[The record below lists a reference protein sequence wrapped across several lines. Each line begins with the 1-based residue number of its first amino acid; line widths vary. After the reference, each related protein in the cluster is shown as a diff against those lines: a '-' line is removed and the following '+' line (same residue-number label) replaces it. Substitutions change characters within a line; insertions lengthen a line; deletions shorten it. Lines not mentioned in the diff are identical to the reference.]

1 MNLVAIDIG
10 STWTKGVRFEIEPE
24 SENVRIAARAARPT
38 TVDNLGDG
46 FFALL
51 GELVSGDPL
60 AQLASGAVQ
69 LQYSSSAKGGLAV
82 AAIGLVPEVTL
93 EIGKTA
99 AQSAGAKLTQVF
111 SYRLTRRDIAGLEA
125 APPDILLFAGGTDG
139 GNTEYVL
146 ANAQAIAASKI
157 DCEIVYAGNRA
168 AADEVA

>member
-24 SENVRIAARAARPT
+24 SENVRENVRIAARAARPT

-69 LQYSSSAKGGLAV
+69 LRYSSSARFLPQTKTSQPSSPLKPARAFMRV
-82 AAIGLVPEVTL
+82 DPVPSCFLRIER
-93 EIGKTA
+93 I
-99 AQSAGAKLTQVF
+99 
-111 SYRLTRRDIAGLEA
+111 
-125 APPDILLFAGGTDG
+125 
-139 GNTEYVL
+139 N
-146 ANAQAIAASKI
+146 AIAPDHK
-157 DCEIVYAGNRA
+157 RA
-168 AADEVA
+168 

>member
-60 AQLASGAVQ
+60 PQLASGAVQ
-69 LQYSSSAKGGLAV
+69 LQYSSSAK
-82 AAIGLVPEVTL
+82 
-93 EIGKTA
+93 
-99 AQSAGAKLTQVF
+99 
-111 SYRLTRRDIAGLEA
+111 
-125 APPDILLFAGGTDG
+125 
-139 GNTEYVL
+139 
-146 ANAQAIAASKI
+146 AASPSQRS
-157 DCEIVYAGNRA
+157 V
-168 AADEVA
+168 